1 MLNTQKM
8 KAMTKIYKIFSL
20 LPISIATL
28 MLTACSSDNYTT
40 ETPQAPTE
48 QTPVEGGKIHYVVT
62 VVSSDAA
69 TTRATVADD
78 PTDVE
83 TYHKT
88 LYFAA
93 GDKLYVSG
101 TDIKGV
107 LDIKT
112 GAGTASASFEGD
124 LTYSGDD
131 TPASD
136 LALTATLVSA
146 QQTVGTEVSVDDAG
160 AVTVNYPAT
169 TAFCPDVATAVQKY
183 SRLTG
188 TSTYGEKSFTLTQK
202 TAFMNFNMVF
212 HDGTT
217 TGTSV
222 AMLVKNGTTTLFNAS
237 VTTATVDGNVMAQF
251 VLPIPATTALNSAT
265 VTAGSNPTIS
275 FGETTT
281 LAGQVYNIR
290 RSFGSL
296 TNLTTDKTFNN
307 GDVITGTLTSNV
319 KISIADGATV
329 TLKDVTINGVDDY
342 NCQWAG
348 ITCLG
353 NATIILEGTNTVRGF
368 WRDYPG
374 IQAGPTGKLLTI
386 NGTGKLTATSN
397 FNGAGI
403 GGPYQSS
410 CGDITINSGIINAR
424 SNNNGAGIGCGSKY
438 NTNSSCGNITIN
450 GGTITAYSHNNG
462 AGIGSGYLGA
472 SCGNITITGGIVTSI
487 SNYNGAGIGSGG
499 YNSSCGK
506 ITISSAN
513 VTARSYNNGAG
524 IGSGLEGSCSDICIN
539 ECTITAN
546 SGNNGAG
553 IGSGSDGTCVNI
565 TISNSNVTAISQI
578 NGAGIGSGMEYK
590 GSSCGDISISNG
602 TIIAYSGCGGG
613 GDGAGIGS
621 GYHGSSCNKITI
633 SGGDITARS
642 YGRGAGIG
650 SGFYNSS
657 CGDITIIGGD
667 ITASSF
673 ALGAGIGSGYSSSF
687 SNIAISAGI
696 IKVEAIRGCDE
707 VSGDYAKPIGKGS
720 RDNSDAS
727 ATVNIDET
735 TAWTAGTSTTNLN
748 FAVST
753 TTEDNDTWTLTPKNP

>member
-1 MLNTQKM
+1 
-8 KAMTKIYKIFSL
+8 MTKIYKIFGL
-20 LPISIATL
+20 LPISVATL

-368 WRDYPG
+368 NGDYPG

-397 FNGAGI
+397 SNGAGI

-424 SNNNGAGIGCGSKY
+424 SNNNGAGIGCGY

-462 AGIGSGYLGA
+462 AGIGSGYFGA

-487 SNYNGAGIGSGG
+487 SNSNGAGIGSGD

-513 VTARSYNNGAG
+513 VTARSDKNGAG
-524 IGSGLEGSCSDICIN
+524 IGSGFEGSCSDICIN

-578 NGAGIGSGMEYK
+578 NGAGIGSGYNN
-590 GSSCGDISISNG
+590 SSCGDISISNG

-657 CGDITIIGGD
+657 CGDITITGGD

-696 IKVEAIRGCDE
+696 IKVEAIRGCYE

-720 RDNSDAS
+720 RDNGDAS

-735 TAWTAGTSTTNLN
+735 TAWTAGTATTNLN

-753 TTEDNDTWTLTPKNP
+753 TTVDNDTWTLTPKNP

>member
-329 TLKDVTINGVDDY
+329 TLKDVTINGVNDY

-368 WRDYPG
+368 WGYYPG

-397 FNGAGI
+397 LNGAGI

-424 SNNNGAGIGCGSKY
+424 SDNNGAGIGCGSKN

-499 YNSSCGK
+499 NNSSCGK

-513 VTARSYNNGAG
+513 VTAKSVLNGAG

-553 IGSGSDGTCVNI
+553 IGSGYNSSCGKI

-578 NGAGIGSGMEYK
+578 NGAGIGSGYYN
-590 GSSCGDISISNG
+590 SSCGDISISNG

-642 YGRGAGIG
+642 YGCGAGIG
-650 SGFYNSS
+650 SGNYNSS
-657 CGDITIIGGD
+657 CGDITITGGD

-696 IKVEAIRGCDE
+696 IKVEAIRGCYE

>member
-329 TLKDVTINGVDDY
+329 TLKDVTINGVNDY

-368 WRDYPG
+368 WGYYPG

-397 FNGAGI
+397 LNGAGI

-424 SNNNGAGIGCGSKY
+424 SDNNGAGIGCGSKN

-450 GGTITAYSHNNG
+450 GGTITANSGNNG

-499 YNSSCGK
+499 NNSSCGK

-513 VTARSYNNGAG
+513 VTAKSVLNGAG

-553 IGSGSDGTCVNI
+553 IGSGYNSSCGKI

-578 NGAGIGSGMEYK
+578 NGAGIGSGYYN
-590 GSSCGDISISNG
+590 SSCGDISISNG

-642 YGRGAGIG
+642 YGCGAGIG
-650 SGFYNSS
+650 SGNYNSS
-657 CGDITIIGGD
+657 CGDITITGGD

>member
-8 KAMTKIYKIFSL
+8 KAMTKIYKIFGL
-20 LPISIATL
+20 LPISVATL

-101 TDIKGV
+101 ADIKGV
-107 LDIKT
+107 LNIKT

-124 LTYSGDD
+124 LTYSGDGI
-131 TPASD
+131 PASD
-136 LALTATLVSA
+136 LVLTATLVSV

-222 AMLVKNGTTTLFNAS
+222 AMVVKNGTTTLFNAP
-237 VTTATVDGNVMAQF
+237 VTTATVDGDVMAQF
-251 VLPIPATTALNSAT
+251 VLPVPATTALTSAT
-265 VTAGSNPTIS
+265 VTAGTNPSIS

-329 TLKDVTINGVDDY
+329 TLKDVTINGVQDY

-368 WRDYPG
+368 WGDYPG

-397 FNGAGI
+397 SNGAGI

-424 SNNNGAGIGCGSKY
+424 SDNNGAGIGCGSKN

-450 GGTITAYSHNNG
+450 GGTITAYSDNSG

-513 VTARSYNNGAG
+513 VTAKSVLNGAG

-553 IGSGSDGTCVNI
+553 IGSGGDGTCVNI

-578 NGAGIGSGMEYK
+578 NGAGIGSAYHS
-590 GSSCGDISISNG
+590 SSCGDISISSG
-602 TIIAYSGCGGG
+602 TIIAYSGGGG
-613 GDGAGIGS
+613 WGDGAGIGS
-621 GYHGSSCNKITI
+621 GYYNSSCNKITI

-650 SGFYNSS
+650 SGLSNSS
-657 CGDITIIGGD
+657 CGDITISGGD

-687 SNIAISAGI
+687 SNIAISADI
-696 IKVEAIRGCDE
+696 IKVEAIRGCSE

-720 RDNSDAS
+720 YDKSDAS
-727 ATVNIDET
+727 ATVTIDET
-735 TAWTAGTSTTNLN
+735 TTWTAGTATTNLN

>member
-329 TLKDVTINGVDDY
+329 TLKDVTINGVNDY

-368 WRDYPG
+368 WGYYPG

-397 FNGAGI
+397 LNGAGI

-424 SNNNGAGIGCGSKY
+424 SDNNGAGIGCGSKN

-499 YNSSCGK
+499 NNSSCGK

-513 VTARSYNNGAG
+513 VTAKSVLNGAG

-553 IGSGSDGTCVNI
+553 IGSGYNSSCGKI

-578 NGAGIGSGMEYK
+578 NGAGIGSGYYN
-590 GSSCGDISISNG
+590 SSCGDISISNG

-642 YGRGAGIG
+642 YGCGAGIG
-650 SGFYNSS
+650 SGNYNSS
-657 CGDITIIGGD
+657 CGDITITGGD

>member
-8 KAMTKIYKIFSL
+8 KAMTKIYKIFGL
-20 LPISIATL
+20 LPISVATL

-69 TTRATVADD
+69 TTRATVADN

-329 TLKDVTINGVDDY
+329 TLKDVTINGVDDH

-368 WRDYPG
+368 KGDYPG

-397 FNGAGI
+397 LNGAGI

-424 SNNNGAGIGCGSKY
+424 SVNNGAGIGCGSKN

-450 GGTITAYSHNNG
+450 GGTITANSGNNG

-513 VTARSYNNGAG
+513 VTAKSVLNGAG

-642 YGRGAGIG
+642 YGCGAGIG
-650 SGFYNSS
+650 SGNYNSS
-657 CGDITIIGGD
+657 CGDITITGGD

-696 IKVEAIRGCDE
+696 IKVEAIRGCYE

-753 TTEDNDTWTLTPKNP
+753 TTEDNDTWTLTPNNP

>member
-1 MLNTQKM
+1 
-8 KAMTKIYKIFSL
+8 MTKIYKIFGL
-20 LPISIATL
+20 LPISVATL

-222 AMLVKNGTTTLFNAS
+222 AMLVKNGTTTLLNAS

-329 TLKDVTINGVDDY
+329 TLKDVTINGVNDY

-368 WRDYPG
+368 KGDYPG

-397 FNGAGI
+397 LNGAGI
-403 GGPYQSS
+403 GGPSQSS

-424 SNNNGAGIGCGSKY
+424 SNNNGAGIGCGY
-438 NTNSSCGNITIN
+438 NTNSSCGNIIIN

-513 VTARSYNNGAG
+513 VTARSDNNGAG

-546 SGNNGAG
+546 SGLNGAG

-578 NGAGIGSGMEYK
+578 NGAGIGSGMEYN

-602 TIIAYSGCGGG
+602 TIIAYSGCGGW

-621 GYHGSSCNKITI
+621 GYYGSSCNKITI

-650 SGFYNSS
+650 SGYYNSS
-657 CGDITIIGGD
+657 CGDITITGGD